1 MACRALR
8 HLAIATLLAACPS
21 ASWADER
28 DFLTSEQRAADFAT
42 FCRFVEEEY
51 AYFDLKKTDW
61 GQVCKFYAPQV
72 TSATDRAAYIEL
84 LEQALGELYD
94 SHAHL
99 GTNTRRSYRLIPTQT
114 DLFADLEGW

>member
-1 MACRALR
+1 M
-8 HLAIATLLAACPS
+8 
-21 ASWADER
+21 
-28 DFLTSEQRAADFAT
+28 DFAT

-51 AYFDLKKTDW
+51 AYFDLKRTDW

-72 TSATDRAAYIEL
+72 TSANDRAAYIEL

-99 GTNTRRSYRLIPTQT
+99 ATNTRRSYRLVPTQT
-114 DLFADLEGW
+114 DLFATWKDGRAILLDVRRSSGAKRGLASGYGSSGN